1 MSNTVNDSAIKKL
14 KLLFTVV
21 DRPKGEFYLDVI
33 SQFDV
38 NCQMAVNGLG
48 TATSEL
54 VELLG
59 LEPHKAV
66 ILSVVRED
74 MVDTIMNTLEDKFAT
89 IRNGK
94 GVAFAVPLIANFDE
108 QDAQVAVN
116 LPTHA
121 FDYFKLPTLESI
133 EATELLTGTTLN
145 VTLDANAPVH
155 LTVPGWSGAIVK
167 FTLPEIEA

>member
-1 MSNTVNDSAIKKL
+1 MSNAVNDSAIKKL

-21 DRPKGEFYLDVI
+21 ERPKGEFYLDVLG
-33 SQFDV
+33 QFDI
-38 NCQMAVNGLG
+38 NFQIALGGQG
-48 TATSEL
+48 TANSEL

-94 GVAFAVPLIANFDE
+94 GVSFAVPLSSVIG
-108 QDAQVAVN
+108 VN
-116 LPTHA
+116 LYR
-121 FDYFKLPTLESI
+121 FLSDRRE
-133 EATELLTGTTLN
+133 
-145 VTLDANAPVH
+145 V
-155 LTVPGWSGAIVK
+155 
-167 FTLPEIEA
+167 